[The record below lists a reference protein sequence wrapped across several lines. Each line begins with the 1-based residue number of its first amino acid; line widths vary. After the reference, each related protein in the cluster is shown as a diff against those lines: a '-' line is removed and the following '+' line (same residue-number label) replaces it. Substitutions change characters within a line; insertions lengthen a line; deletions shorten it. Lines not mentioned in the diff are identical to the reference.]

1 MAAMKKTVLRFHS
14 DRGAEL
20 VEMMLVT
27 PILLFMVAAIF
38 DFGMLFRSWE
48 VVSNAARE
56 GARIASLPDY
66 MANSENVRVR
76 VEQYMQASGLASS
89 CTIETLTGGGDC
101 PAISACSVCVQ
112 NSTVTING
120 DAVVTRGVV
129 VKSLQSMPALGAFA
143 PLFGGSFT
151 TIPVGG
157 TSVMRTE
164 SQAGT

>member
-1 MAAMKKTVLRFHS
+1 MAAMKKTILRVRS

-20 VEMMLVT
+20 IEMMLVT
-27 PILLFMVAAIF
+27 PLLLFMLAALF

-66 MANSENVRVR
+66 MANPENVRVR
-76 VEQYMQASGLASS
+76 VEQFMQASGLART
-89 CTIETLTGGGDC
+89 CTLRTLSGGDC
-101 PAISACSVCVQ
+101 PATSACDVCVQ
-112 NSTVTING
+112 NSTITISGNPIT
-120 DAVVTRGVV
+120 TRGVV
-129 VKSLQSMPALGAFA
+129 VKSVQSMPALGGFA

-151 TIPVGG
+151 TIPVGA